1 MTRAFLFPG
10 QGSQFIG
17 MGKDLADAFA
27 DARHTFEEVD
37 DALGEKLSDLIFSGS
52 QEELN
57 LTANTQPALMAVSMA
72 VVNVITREGG
82 IGLEDNCQ
90 FMAGHSLGE
99 YAALTAS
106 GALELGDTA
115 KLLRLR
121 GQAMQDAV
129 PVGEGAMAAILGL
142 DFDTV
147 VAIADEAST
156 KNSKCEL
163 ANDNSDGQIVISG
176 HKDAVER
183 ASELAKE
190 KGAKRALPLPVSAP
204 FHSTLMAPA
213 AQRMATAL
221 ADTNIRP
228 PFVPVVSNVTA
239 TAVAEPS
246 DIRRLLVDQITH
258 RVRWRESVQAMAAD
272 GVTEMVELGAGKV
285 LAGLV
290 KRIAPDVTV
299 SSVGTAEQ
307 VEELIKGLQ

>member
-1 MTRAFLFPG
+1 
-10 QGSQFIG
+10 
-17 MGKDLADAFA
+17 
-27 DARHTFEEVD
+27 
-37 DALGEKLSDLIFSGS
+37 
-52 QEELN
+52 
-57 LTANTQPALMAVSMA
+57 
-72 VVNVITREGG
+72 
-82 IGLEDNCQ
+82 
-90 FMAGHSLGE
+90 
-99 YAALTAS
+99 
-106 GALELGDTA
+106 
-115 KLLRLR
+115 
-121 GQAMQDAV
+121 MQDAV
-129 PVGEGAMAAILGL
+129 PVGEGAIAAILGL

-307 VEELIKGLQ
+307 VEELIKRLQ